1 MAREGSKKEEDK
13 RINVPLKKIVCSP
26 EFGSSSDE
34 ATGDSSMI
42 DIIMLTHLVSLAG
55 DVALQQLVHLEL
67 SVSNEL
73 RRRRVLG
80 EERDAKEK
88 AASTVKVQNS
98 KVRAGILL
106 VYMST
111 CLQLFQWL
119 AIRSCYSSDY

>member
-1 MAREGSKKEEDK
+1 
-13 RINVPLKKIVCSP
+13 
-26 EFGSSSDE
+26 
-34 ATGDSSMI
+34 MI

-55 DVALQQLVHLEL
+55 DVALQQLAHLEL

-80 EERDAKEK
+80 EERDAKK
-88 AASTVKVQNS
+88 QAASTVKFQNS

-106 VYMST
+106 FSMST

-119 AIRSCYSSDY
+119 TIRSRYSDFHNLGQGPFAEHILL